1 MDLRKMVVSLH
12 GAMLGSHRDPYSKR
26 ELSEAASQ
34 PSASGELGKPN
45 PHSRVWAGGVGAR
58 LFCTA
63 AGERWERDSA
73 RQRAP
78 APLVSRQLPG
88 LCRSPSAILWDGT
101 AVAVHRIFHQTAKL
115 PALAL
120 SLTVPPSLEVSSKCK
135 GVAPCSWVL
144 KLVWHEPERTQ
155 AGGLTQGG
163 DSVM

>member
-1 MDLRKMVVSLH
+1 MGPCWALVVILTPS
-12 GAMLGSHRDPYSKR
+12 M

-45 PHSRVWAGGVGAR
+45 PHSCVWAGRVGACH
-58 LFCTA
+58 FCTA

-73 RQRAP
+73 CRRALRAP
-78 APLVSRQLPG
+78 ALLVSPQLPG

-115 PALAL
+115 LALAL
-120 SLTVPPSLEVSSKCK
+120 PLTVPPSLEVSSKRK

-144 KLVWHEPERTQ
+144 KLVWHEPERIQ
-155 AGGLTQGG
+155 PGGLTRGG